1 MKELDQLVEN
11 FFQPKQESITLESLL
26 GMVEEQICEM
36 KKVTLE
42 VKDGEVV
49 ALKEEDG
56 KNTLTVAA
64 LPDIPVSELG
74 WSSLQ
79 TDDEGKE
86 IPSAQRQQLMDFLKN
101 IQGEDLQQKLKSLSD
116 FYELNESTLSKISG
130 GSSSGAISKAL
141 SYLTFY
147 KTLTSI
153 ITNFNSASAGF
164 AFESFLAVLLGGQQ
178 IATGNATIADFT
190 TAPPDSTPVS
200 LKLYKE
206 GQLKVGGS
214 YTDLVNDLVGNG
226 AMQYVCVTKRLSGS
240 DLNVSGTL
248 TFYRFTF
255 NLDNVFNII
264 SRSSGQSPKCIL
276 LPRVFMRTKG
286 EQFGQDI
293 AKKKSIP
300 SAQELE
306 NEFWDRAESVLDDPA
321 VKARMKDD
329 GVDFSWEPVKQAVDW
344 ANNDDLFYSE
354 KKKIRGR
361 TRLNPKKLQSALS
374 GLFGPEG
381 EDAVGL
387 LLAVLD
393 AVNNELIKK
402 YAPTK
407 DDENRRKE
415 LNKQYFYG
423 KKSDQALVEASR
435 KFYQNASDDL
445 KRECLKVSLGYIDT
459 RHFELNENMIK
470 SIDKI
475 AQPTPG
481 QLFPEGQTDVRIGA
495 IEIGYEKINTMLQN
509 ITSIINESVFDIF
522 NNLKALTSN
531 IQGYFAGGLD
541 NDVQADTAITAANN
555 IETKTK
561 EVKSKTT

>member
-1 MKELDQLVEN
+1 
-11 FFQPKQESITLESLL
+11 
-26 GMVEEQICEM
+26 MVEEQICEM

-264 SRSSGQSPKCIL
+264 SRSSGKSPKCIL
-276 LPRVFMRTKG
+276 LPRIFMRTKG

-293 AKKKSIP
+293 AKKRAIP

-306 NEFWDRAESVLDDPA
+306 NEFWDGVESDDSIKRFLDIPKMRSINFDI
-321 VKARMKDD
+321 
-329 GVDFSWEPVKQAVDW
+329 ETLKQTVDW
-344 ANNDDLFYSE
+344 ANDDTLFKSE
-354 KKKIRGR
+354 KNKIRGKASFLKR
-361 TRLNPKKLQSALS
+361 SLTSKLS
-374 GLFGPEG
+374 GLYGPKG
-381 EDAVGL
+381 EDMVRL
-387 LLAVLD
+387 LVKVLD
-393 AVNNELIKK
+393 FANVQLIKK

-415 LNKQYFYG
+415 MNKQYFYG

-445 KRECLKVSLGYIDT
+445 KRECLKVSLGYVDT